1 MKYIFSLLFICV
13 IFGHIFTDETAKIKM
28 AHEMKSLKNIV
39 EHKELLQ
46 RKLQSTDYDYSDEES
61 GASDEIPP
69 ESPVGNITK
78 IPLNET
84 DDNVTLSTDKGYS
97 KVQIKKFHNFRRPQE
112 TPKIYYNVFFYFL
125 NRLVVRN
132 VIIYVKIYYYF
143 SLRNLEEPNE
153 AYRVPSNCTIKKDF
167 EDKIGMNATNGENID
182 YDCEAPANK
191 TGIITNVTVDK
202 TIPLDLG
209 DGETVDFGEIYLDED
224 TQAESDNLV
233 EIEEYDKAGVLD
245 KSLVEFFTSNF
256 QINGTAS
263 PSNLLKDRENIRMEF
278 IDYSTS
284 KGRKNIT
291 CAIQKLDTGTDMY
304 SLDCGSTIKTYIS
317 NITNAISLEEDIYL
331 KINVIQNE
339 TGDLVGTKGGNAFFR
354 KKSDGLSG
362 GAITG
367 IIIASV
373 VAVIAA
379 AVLAIL
385 LKRRP
390 KPKHKKADSTTV
402 VSLET
407 AEHL

>member
-69 ESPVGNITK
+69 ELLAGNITQ
-78 IPLNET
+78 IPPNET
-84 DDNVTLSTDKGYS
+84 DTNLTLPTDKGYS
-97 KVQIKKFHNFRRPQE
+97 QIQIKKFHNFRRPPE
-112 TPKIYYNVFFYFL
+112 KPKIYYNVFFYFY
-125 NRLVVRN
+125 NRLVVRY
-132 VIIYVKIYYYF
+132 VILYVKVYYYF
-143 SLRNLEEPNE
+143 KLRNLEEPNE
-153 AYRVPSNCTIKKDF
+153 AYRVPSNCTIKPDF
-167 EDKIGMNATNGENID
+167 EDKIGMNATLGENID
-182 YDCEAPANK
+182 YDCEAPANT
-191 TGIITNVTVDK
+191 TGTITNVTID
-202 TIPLDLG
+202 TSTPLDLG
-209 DGETVDFGEIYLDED
+209 DGETVEFDDINFDED
-224 TQAESDNLV
+224 AKAEAYNLV

-245 KSLVEFFTSNF
+245 KSLVEFFTSTF
-256 QINGTAS
+256 MINGTAS
-263 PSNLLKDRENIRMEF
+263 PSNVLKDKENIRMEF

-284 KGRKNIT
+284 AGKKNIT
-291 CAIQKLDTGTDMY
+291 CAIKELDTGTDMY
-304 SLDCGSTIKTYIS
+304 SLDCDSTIKTYIS
-317 NITNAISLEEDIYL
+317 NITNAKSLEDDVYL

-367 IIIASV
+367 IIIACF
-373 VAVIAA
+373 VAVLAA